1 MIHIRNLPGKFL
13 PALRLTLTLALL
25 LLLLPGSW
33 ATADTMLLHSV
44 NIIDVESG
52 SVTGNQQVLI
62 RDGRIERIG
71 AAITEGVE
79 DTDNVQ
85 HIDGRNG
92 FLMPGLLDMHAHIR
106 HPLAASLILPQ
117 FVAHGVTGI
126 REMNSEC
133 EDPQPG
139 MPCLTQM
146 QTWQQQ
152 IDSGEMIGPRFLAL
166 SSFPVD
172 PPWDYEVTEEQ
183 IRGLVAEMDNR
194 GVDLIKTYFRLSAQG
209 FRWLADEAA
218 QRELMVAGHL
228 PVTMT
233 VTEAANAGLD
243 SIEHARDLLFD
254 CFPGSAEFRA
264 TERTQNPSVA
274 WLQRMLAEHDS
285 AQCAQVFQAMVANDT
300 WYVPTHVT
308 RRMDAM
314 AGDSAF
320 RNDPRRKYIWPEVLQ
335 SWDADADNMLA
346 MAPSPAEREVVAS
359 FYQHGLAL
367 TAQAHMAGVRV
378 LMGTDSGDSFS
389 YFGASAHDE
398 LKELVKAGLT
408 PVQALRAATRDGA
421 EFLGIQ
427 EDYGSVSEGK
437 MADLILLRA
446 NPMHDIENIGTI
458 DAVFMGRKYYDREA
472 LDKLLQVVADEI
484 AAM

>member
-1 MIHIRNLPGKFL
+1 MNSLKKLPGRIIL
-13 PALRLTLTLALL
+13 ALVLTL
-25 LLLLPGSW
+25 PVVNWVS
-33 ATADTMLLHSV
+33 ADTLLLHSV
-44 NIIDVESG
+44 NIIDVQSG
-52 SVTGNQQVLI
+52 TVNENQHVLI

-71 AAITEGVE
+71 ETVIEE
-79 DTDNVQ
+79 MENPNSIQ

-92 FLMPGLLDMHAHIR
+92 FLMPGLMDMHAHIR
-106 HPLAASLILPQ
+106 HPLAPSLIFPQ

-152 IDSGEMIGPRFLAL
+152 IDAGKLTGPRLLAL
-166 SSFPVD
+166 SSFPVN

-194 GVDLIKTYFRLSAQG
+194 DVDLIKTYFRLSAQA

-243 SIEHARDLLFD
+243 SLEHARDLLFD
-254 CFPGSAEFRA
+254 CFPGAAEFRA
-264 TERTQNPSVA
+264 SERTQNPSVA
-274 WLQRMLAEHDS
+274 WLQRMVAEHDS
-285 AQCAQVFQAMVANDT
+285 KQCERIFQAMVANDT

-314 AGDSAF
+314 AGDNAF
-320 RNDPRRKYIWPEVLQ
+320 RNDPRRQYIWPEVLQ

-346 MAPSPAEREVVAS
+346 MAPSPEERDIVAG
-359 FYQHGLAL
+359 FYQQGLTL
-367 TAQAHMAGVRV
+367 TAQAHQAGVRV

-389 YFGASAHDE
+389 YFGSSAHDE

-408 PVQALRAATRDGA
+408 PAQALRAATGDAA

-427 EDYGSVSEGK
+427 DDYGSVSEGK
-437 MADLILLRA
+437 VADLILLRA
-446 NPMHDIENIGTI
+446 NPVSNINNIGTI
-458 DAVFMGRKYYDREA
+458 DAVFMGQRYFDRDA
-472 LDKLLQVVADEI
+472 LHKLLQDLADEI

>member
-1 MIHIRNLPGKFL
+1 MNHSRMLSGSI
-13 PALRLTLTLALL
+13 AVALTLLLAL
-25 LLLLPGSW
+25 GSW
-33 ATADTMLLHSV
+33 ASADTLLLHSV
-44 NIIDVESG
+44 NIINVESG
-52 SVTGNQQVLI
+52 NVTANQQVLI
-62 RDGRIERIG
+62 RDGRIARIG
-71 AAITEGVE
+71 AAITDGIENAGSI
-79 DTDNVQ
+79 Q
-85 HIDGRNG
+85 QIDGQNG

-106 HPLAASLILPQ
+106 HPLAPSLIFPQ

-133 EDPQPG
+133 DDPQPG
-139 MPCLTQM
+139 MPCLPQM

-152 IDSGEMIGPRFLAL
+152 IDAGELTGPRFLAL
-166 SSFPVD
+166 SSFPVN
-172 PPWDYEVTEEQ
+172 PPWDYEVSEEQ

-194 GVDLIKTYFRLSAQG
+194 GVDVIKTYFRLSTQA

-218 QRELMVAGHL
+218 QRELSVAGHL

-233 VTEAANAGLD
+233 VTEAANSGLD
-243 SIEHARDLLFD
+243 SLEHARDLLFD
-254 CFPGSAEFRA
+254 CFPGSAEFRS

-274 WLQRMLAEHDS
+274 WLQRMVEEHDS
-285 AQCAQVFQAMVANDT
+285 TQCEQVFQAMVANDT

-320 RNDPRRKYIWPEVLQ
+320 RNDPRRQYIWPEVLQ

-346 MAPSPAEREVVAS
+346 MAPSPDERDIVAG
-359 FYQHGLAL
+359 FYQQGLTL
-367 TAQAHMAGVRV
+367 TGQAHQAGVRV

-408 PVQALRAATRDGA
+408 PAQALRAATRDGA
-421 EFLGIQ
+421 EFLNIQ
-427 EDYGSVSEGK
+427 DDYGSVSEGK
-437 MADLILLRA
+437 VADLILLRA
-446 NPMHDIENIGTI
+446 NPLTDINNIGTI
-458 DAVFMGRKYYDREA
+458 DAVFMGQQYYDRAA
-472 LDKLLQVVADEI
+472 LDALLQDVVDAI